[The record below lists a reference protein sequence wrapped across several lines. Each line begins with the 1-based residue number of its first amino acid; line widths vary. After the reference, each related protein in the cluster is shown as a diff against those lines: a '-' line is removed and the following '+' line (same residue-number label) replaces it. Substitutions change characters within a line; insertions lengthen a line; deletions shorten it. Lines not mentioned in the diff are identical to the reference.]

1 MLKNFFFF
9 LWLEGRWNQHLLKGF
24 FSCQGKKPQL
34 SQSQLWL
41 WIIKYS
47 TDTAA
52 GNNGAAGQERLQ
64 RPQEEEDLT
73 VQRFS
78 FYKRRLSLQL
88 VRQGQGWR
96 GAIQPSFALRAALN
110 QKPCGYSSSP
120 SKLLTCPVK
129 LCSPALL
136 KWDWRQTCKRSD
148 ISLLSF
154 GCFWETEES
163 LNDWW
168 HSIRRKKV
176 FWLGKKSSL
185 PPPKP
190 ELIHVKRNMKS

>member
-1 MLKNFFFF
+1 MTWAIQWEFLFSTGPGFCSNFYLDLWSNTCWKTFSFF

-78 FYKRRLSLQL
+78 FYKRGLSLQL

-110 QKPCGYSSSP
+110 RSP
-120 SKLLTCPVK
+120 VGTQ
-129 LCSPALL
+129 ALL
-136 KWDWRQTCKRSD
+136 PSYLRVQ
-148 ISLLSF
+148 
-154 GCFWETEES
+154 
-163 LNDWW
+163 
-168 HSIRRKKV
+168 
-176 FWLGKKSSL
+176 
-185 PPPKP
+185 
-190 ELIHVKRNMKS
+190 